1 MRKLGF
7 RNINGLTCCWK
18 NIKLVGQDSDKSMKL
33 QISIPATSFI
43 Q

>member
-18 NIKLVGQDSDKSMKL
+18 NIKLMDQDSDKSMKL
-33 QISIPATSFI
+33 QISFPTTSFI